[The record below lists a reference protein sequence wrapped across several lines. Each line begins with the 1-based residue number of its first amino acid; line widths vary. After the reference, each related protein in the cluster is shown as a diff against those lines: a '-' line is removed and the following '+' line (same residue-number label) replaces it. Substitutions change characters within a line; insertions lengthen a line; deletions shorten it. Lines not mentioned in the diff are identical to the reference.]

1 MYNQKPNTK
10 EEKQRGE
17 LTIFLGA
24 ASGVGKTYAMLEAA
38 LARQEEGADVA
49 AAWID
54 THGRKETEAMLEKLP
69 RISPAE
75 TRYSNRICYEL
86 DLDAII
92 ERHPQIVLI
101 DDLNHS
107 NVPGSRHPRRYMD
120 VEDILAAGID
130 VYTTVNIE
138 HIESLNDAVTQITGI
153 QVKETIPDLFIRQA
167 DQVQLVDITP
177 EILLKRL
184 KEGKVY
190 IPPGSENAISQ
201 YFRPGNFSA
210 LRELSLR
217 HTAQWVDQN
226 VIEYRQQQGIEE
238 PWPTTERVLACISSN
253 PFSVHV
259 LRRAH
264 QLATN
269 LKAEFI
275 VLYVETPRLTRN
287 THAMRESLTQNLLM
301 AEDMGAELVHVMGK
315 NIAEEILEVARN
327 RNATQ
332 IVIGKPLRNP
342 LRSWLTISLVDR
354 IIQNSAGI
362 SVHVIPARV
371 EPDTEAEGN
380 QGLYRAEA
388 LVPFIGT
395 LLQILVLTAVLKTI
409 PWHID
414 PVNIVM
420 IYLIPVLYAARYGM
434 GPALFAAFIS
444 LLVVNFIFM
453 PPYFEITFDNI
464 RYLVTDIIYLG
475 IAVLTSTL
483 GSQLKLQM
491 EETKNRENRTRA
503 LYELSRQIAAV
514 TNMDELVYRITEQ
527 VGNTVNGKT
536 VIYLPDTTSELQL
549 EASSDEQSALT
560 TDHFEHSAALLA
572 FEQNKMVGHGCSTL
586 PSARGIYLPLQA
598 EDEVL
603 GVLGVELSTDGARL
617 SPEQRN
623 LLEALAGLSAI
634 AIGRARLAHKAQEII
649 TLQESERLHT
659 ALFNSISHD
668 LRTPLA
674 SITGAASSLIEEGEV
689 YSPQERKALLETI
702 YTGANRMNRLVGNL
716 LDMARLQSGLMKINT
731 DWCEVEDLIGIVLG
745 GNRNGQPRTFR
756 TDVPADLPLLHVDL
770 PLMEHV
776 LSNLIDNAI
785 KYSPPEEDIDIWA
798 RHLGDEIWIAVADR
812 GPGIPPEDQE
822 KVFDKFYRLHSPR
835 HVSGTGLGLSI
846 VKAIVEAHGGRVW
859 CEGREGGGSVFI
871 LALPAQDFLSTMKTL
886 EKETKI
892 K

>member
-1 MYNQKPNTK
+1 
-10 EEKQRGE
+10 
-17 LTIFLGA
+17 
-24 ASGVGKTYAMLEAA
+24 
-38 LARQEEGADVA
+38 
-49 AAWID
+49 
-54 THGRKETEAMLEKLP
+54 
-69 RISPAE
+69 
-75 TRYSNRICYEL
+75 
-86 DLDAII
+86 
-92 ERHPQIVLI
+92 
-101 DDLNHS
+101 
-107 NVPGSRHPRRYMD
+107 
-120 VEDILAAGID
+120 
-130 VYTTVNIE
+130 
-138 HIESLNDAVTQITGI
+138 
-153 QVKETIPDLFIRQA
+153 
-167 DQVQLVDITP
+167 
-177 EILLKRL
+177 
-184 KEGKVY
+184 
-190 IPPGSENAISQ
+190 
-201 YFRPGNFSA
+201 
-210 LRELSLR
+210 
-217 HTAQWVDQN
+217 
-226 VIEYRQQQGIEE
+226 
-238 PWPTTERVLACISSN
+238 
-253 PFSVHV
+253 V

-264 QLATN
+264 QLASN

-275 VLYVETPRLTRN
+275 VLYVETPRFTRG
-287 THAMRESLTQNLLM
+287 TRAMQESLTQNLLM

-315 NIAEEILEVARN
+315 NIAEEILEVARS
-327 RNATQ
+327 RNVTQ
-332 IVIGKPLRNP
+332 IVIGKPLQKP
-342 LRSWLTISLVDR
+342 LQNWRTTSLVDR

-371 EPDTEAEGN
+371 ESDKEAPEDN
-380 QGLYRAEA
+380 QA
-388 LVPFIGT
+388 LSRMKSLAPFISM
-395 LLQILVLTAVLKTI
+395 LLQILILTVVLKAI

-434 GPALFAAFIS
+434 GPSLFVAFIS
-444 LLVVNFIFM
+444 MVVFNFLFI
-453 PPYFEITFDNI
+453 PPYYEITFYNI

-475 IAVLTSTL
+475 IAAVTSNL

-536 VIYLPDTTSELQL
+536 VIYLPDASNELQL
-549 EASSDEQSALT
+549 EASNDEKSALT
-560 TDHFEHSAALLA
+560 NDPFERKAALLA
-572 FEQNKMVGHGCSTL
+572 FTQNKMTGHGSSTL
-586 PSARGIYLPLQA
+586 PSARGVYLPLQA

-603 GVLGVELSTDGARL
+603 GVLGVELNADGAGL
-617 SPEQRN
+617 SLEQRN